1 MLYVKDEV
9 YFGRLSN
16 KIYYV
21 KDWFIKQIEWGEIMR
36 YKVSDIMPDNL
47 SLENL
52 KEIINIKLFRIIEIM
67 GLNDVYK

>member
-1 MLYVKDEV
+1 
-9 YFGRLSN
+9 
-16 KIYYV
+16 
-21 KDWFIKQIEWGEIMR
+21 MR